1 MEPSNKANAVCVQ
14 LVRPCNS
21 SERVPDSFFFH
32 KMERVINHPLLLG
45 LPYLSIKPKTQSPS
59 RSSKTIPYQAMHT
72 YLPYIRDYLP
82 PPLKT
87 SRVTWQAN
95 MDPDFWIQIY
105 EMIHIF
111 WWHDTGSFMYFIKT
125 ILVGHVINQSSNI
138 YNGRHACLTK
148 ENILGNKVR
157 WNY

>member
-82 PPLKT
+82 PPAKT

-95 MDPDFWIQIY
+95 MDPDLDDECQV
-105 EMIHIF
+105 IHEF
-111 WWHDTGSFMYFIKT
+111 SVVKCCFCYLSTFEFKYTKWFTSSFGDMT
-125 ILVGHVINQSSNI
+125 QEVL
-138 YNGRHACLTK
+138 CLS
-148 ENILGNKVR
+148 
-157 WNY
+157 